1 MITGAAAAPIGRNL
15 QSGGVV
21 AGAFPPMPGF
31 GPKPYDHPRRGTGL
45 VAHPVFKT
53 GRAGQPPAWKVRFLR
68 RVVAAADCG
77 SAVDGSSVLLPRVV
91 PAAHG
96 CAPSHQRANQAA
108 ANLMH
113 ALDAI
118 AEAAQSAVSVRCL
131 AHPGSCCDDLGRT
144 WRLDGS

>member
-21 AGAFPPMPGF
+21 AGAFPPTPGF

-68 RVVAAADCG
+68 RVVAGNGRFWHLRADPDTVPDFRACPQYVPRLAYDLSPCSG
-77 SAVDGSSVLLPRVV
+77 SRDTCSGSSASAVRSGTRST
-91 PAAHG
+91 G
-96 CAPSHQRANQAA
+96 C
-108 ANLMH
+108 
-113 ALDAI
+113 
-118 AEAAQSAVSVRCL
+118 
-131 AHPGSCCDDLGRT
+131 
-144 WRLDGS
+144 